1 MLVCENVRRERE
13 SGDWGEEGK
22 SFSWS
27 LPLWCFTCA
36 LLRFVLIVWGSSQTL
51 FTKIRTK

>member
-13 SGDWGEEGK
+13 SGDWGGGK
-22 SFSWS
+22 VFV
-27 LPLWCFTCA
+27 LVFCLFGVFTCA

-51 FTKIRTK
+51 FTKIQIK

>member
-51 FTKIRTK
+51 FTKIRIK